1 LGLRGGPKRLR
12 ISVVAPYSPPVVG
25 GTETYISELVK
36 RFSKETMSA
45 SSPAVKVSLYV
56 SCES

>member
-1 LGLRGGPKRLR
+1 MR

-36 RFSKETMSA
+36 RLSKEAMPA
-45 SSPAVKVSLYV
+45 SSLAVKVSLYM